1 MKFENLLIETKE
13 GLATIIIDR
22 PSKLNALNSDTI
34 QELHEAFK
42 KADEDKNIKVIIITG
57 NGDKA
62 FVAGADISEFAD
74 FSVSEGQ
81 NLAAKGQALLF
92 DFVANLSKPVIAAVN
107 GFALGGGLE
116 LPWLHILELQVVKQ
130 KWVFQKYP

>member
-62 FVAGADISEFAD
+62 FVAGADIVE
-74 FSVSEGQ
+74 
-81 NLAAKGQALLF
+81 
-92 DFVANLSKPVIAAVN
+92 LSKCNNIETEMRQQIRVYMQ
-107 GFALGGGLE
+107 LE
-116 LPWLHILELQVVKQ
+116 Q
-130 KWVFQKYP
+130 

>member
-1 MKFENLLIETKE
+1 MKFENLLIETRE

-92 DFVANLSKPVIAAVN
+92 DFVANLSTPVIAAVN

-116 LPWLHILELQVVKQ
+116 
-130 KWVFQKYP
+130 